1 MTTWRRAS
9 NWLPN
14 AALSLK
20 LGAIGCF
27 QGACISRQAKDPMR
41 VQRKLLAQIIS
52 ANRRTT
58 FGLKYDFAAIGDYET
73 FASRVSVAQ
82 FEELRPYIEAEI
94 ERGEATLTAEKPL
107 CYVRTSGTTGK
118 PKDLPLTAQHLKSLR
133 RIQEIA
139 IAMQYRG
146 CPEAFSGSMLAIVSP
161 AREGV
166 LSNGNTYGSA
176 SGIVAR
182 STPRIV
188 RGKFVVPPA
197 VLTIKDP
204 QLKYLLILRL
214 AVARDDLTYIA
225 TANATTVLN
234 LMRLYRT
241 HQTELIEDIRRGG
254 FRLAEQLPNE
264 VAEAVAPRLRAD
276 PARALELQVLNSSPQ
291 EVRIAD
297 LWPRLALVGTW
308 TFGSSSVAVD
318 ALRRELPPAARITD
332 IGYMASEFRG
342 TITLGRR
349 SGTGMPTLD
358 THFFEFVE
366 REKWDKKV
374 PEFLT
379 LDMLCKGRDY
389 YVVVTTP
396 SGLYRYFINDLVRVV
411 GHLHR
416 TPLLRFVQKGKGV
429 TSITG
434 EKLYESQVLAAV
446 RVALEQYQLTVR
458 FVMMLADETECR
470 YRLYLEASQ
479 ANGVNADEL
488 AAEVDRVLAELNVEY
503 RAKRESERLGKL
515 SVHWLRHD
523 TGEAFKAYCVQQ
535 GQREGQFKTVALAYR
550 KEFPF
555 DLDRFIAV
563 A

>member
-1 MTTWRRAS
+1 M
-9 NWLPN
+9 
-14 AALSLK
+14 AAINSLADRLANIAVSLK
-20 LGAIGCF
+20 LGTIRRL
-27 QGACISRQAKDPMR
+27 QGARISRLARDPMQT
-41 VQRKLLAQIIS
+41 QRTLLAQILA
-52 ANRRTT
+52 ANQTTSFGRRH
-58 FGLKYDFAAIGDYET
+58 GFAAIGDYAS
-73 FASRVSVAQ
+73 FAQKVPVAD
-82 FEELRPYIEAEI
+82 FEALRPYVEAEI
-94 ERGEATLTAEKPL
+94 ARSEAALTSEKPL

-118 PKDLPLTAQHLKSLR
+118 PKDLPLTASHLKSLR

-139 IAMQYRG
+139 IALQYRSV
-146 CPEAFSGSMLAIVSP
+146 PEAFFGSMLAIVSP
-161 AREGV
+161 AQEGV
-166 LSNGNTYGSA
+166 LENGKSYGSA

-182 STPRIV
+182 STPRVV

-197 VLTIKDP
+197 VLTITDP
-204 QLKYLLILRL
+204 QLKYRLILRL
-214 AVARDDLTYIA
+214 AAARGDLTYIA

-234 LMRLYRT
+234 LIRLYRA
-241 HQTELIEDIRRGG
+241 HQAELIEDIRRGG
-254 FRLAEQLPNE
+254 FSLASQLPAD
-264 VAEAVAPRLRAD
+264 VAAAVAQRLKAAPAD
-276 PARALELQVLNSSPQ
+276 ELQALNGCHC

-318 ALRRELPPAARITD
+318 ALRRELPPTARVID

-366 REKWDKKV
+366 RQRWDANT

-379 LDMLCKGRDY
+379 LDQLHKGREY

-434 EKLYESQVLAAV
+434 EKLYEAQALTAV
-446 RVALEQYQLTVR
+446 RTVLERHQLTAG
-458 FVMMLADETECR
+458 FVMMLADEGECR
-470 YRLYLEASQ
+470 YRLYLETGHSARPDLHMLSVEVDQ
-479 ANGVNADEL
+479 EL
-488 AAEVDRVLAELNVEY
+488 AKLNVEY
-503 RAKRESERLGKL
+503 QAKRESDRLGTL
-515 SVHWLRHD
+515 SIHWLRHD
-523 TGEAFKAYCVQQ
+523 TGEAFKAHCVQQ
-535 GQREGQFKTVALAYR
+535 GQREGQFKTVALAY
-550 KEFPF
+550 KKDFGF
-555 DLDRFIAV
+555 DLDRCIDTG
-563 A
+563 